1 MKLWATLHAM
11 LHNPAVA
18 AKMIATLD
26 HISGGRAGLNIV
38 AGAYRGEFDQMGAW
52 DDSLDHD
59 DRYDAGRGMDD
70 AGQAPVERAQR
81 HPRGPVFPLQG
92 LRVAIPSRCLAPR
105 PDLICA
111 GMSERGFEF
120 AVREAD
126 ACFIGGRTPDDRRDA
141 SRRAKAVAD
150 KYGKT
155 VKTYAMC
162 TVVYAETDAKAEAL
176 VERYREG
183 VDMGAVI
190 EMLKSWGVPPER
202 LTEIAKQQ
210 GAFMTQTAV
219 GSPATCADEIEEFI
233 GHAELDGLMLIFPDY
248 VEGLKMFGADILP
261 GPADGDRMNAAIP
274 AEAGRRGAPNG
285 AAAQDRLAGWIAPA
299 RTALL
304 VIDMQ
309 VDFASP
315 EGALGQAGLDLSAVP
330 PALTAAER
338 LAETARRRGAPVV
351 FVGLQTSAGGGF
363 AGLGRTDAPARRR
376 SGLGAGTLPA
386 RNARRRLRRAH
397 ARGRR
402 YGGGQDAATAA
413 SSAPIST
420 PS

>member
-1 MKLWATLHAM
+1 MGANKHEYGVFLPVANGGWIISSTTPPLDGLWKQNLAASVTADEVGMDFVMSMGKWRGFGGVTNHWGVQMESLTMMAGIAQATKRVKLWATIHPL
-11 LHNPAVA
+11 LQNPAVA
-18 AKMIATLD
+18 AKMITTLD

-38 AGAYRGEFDQMGAW
+38 AGAYRGEFAQMGAW

-59 DRYDAGRGMDD
+59 ERYALTEEWTMLVKRLWSEPSVTHDGRFFHFENCESN
-70 AGQAPVERAQR
+70 PK
-81 HPRGPVFPLQG
+81 PLSQ
-92 LRVAIPSRCLAPR
+92 PR
-105 PDLICA
+105 PELISA

-141 SRRAKAVAD
+141 SRRAKAMAA

-202 LTEIAKQQ
+202 LTEIARQQ

-219 GSPATCADEIEEFI
+219 GTPATCADEIEEFF
-233 GHAELDGLMLIFPDY
+233 GYAELDGLMLIFPDY

-261 GPADGDRMNAAIP
+261 GLRM
-274 AEAGRRGAPNG
+274 
-285 AAAQDRLAGWIAPA
+285 
-299 RTALL
+299 
-304 VIDMQ
+304 
-309 VDFASP
+309 
-315 EGALGQAGLDLSAVP
+315 
-330 PALTAAER
+330 
-338 LAETARRRGAPVV
+338 
-351 FVGLQTSAGGGF
+351 
-363 AGLGRTDAPARRR
+363 
-376 SGLGAGTLPA
+376 
-386 RNARRRLRRAH
+386 
-397 ARGRR
+397 
-402 YGGGQDAATAA
+402 ATA
-413 SSAPIST
+413 
-420 PS
+420 